1 MRSPYRFF
9 VACVLGATLLAA
21 AESRAEK
28 VFPVNDNNTGV
39 FDQPSV
45 AMNGAVANVAFIG
58 DTTGAGFKV
67 YYAAVNGAADF
78 SNLLLSR
85 DSTVIPIPPTTVD
98 NAAAGN
104 DTYADARHPKIALR
118 SASEAVILFQAKP
131 ASADNAYR
139 LYIARLTL
147 AGTTV
152 VQKSVKQVQNLGPG
166 TIEDVSWALIAADG
180 TARAVYSTR
189 SAITASDEPFELFFA
204 RIGLDNAIASPP
216 IAVATALSFPSS
228 LGLRPVPNLKID
240 DLNREHIAWAAGDAP
255 GSAAGPV
262 YYAMI
267 KETNGVDNMVI
278 APTKIMSR
286 YSAGYSF
293 PSLLVVNHSAI
304 TVFAADEARG
314 DLSYV
319 MVNPDATWQ
328 NGRPGLD
335 NVPNNALFLL
345 APPGEA
351 ILPPEFRI
359 FRPET
364 LFEPSS
370 GRIFMTGYGAG
381 DQRGGTFLAFKLN
394 PAAASADLVS
404 LPVQFA
410 LAEPPA
416 SIDND
421 YTLAPF
427 GFPGGKI
434 VVFWSGLLA
443 SGNQNVDVTTIPTV
457 AAFIST
463 SESGCAIV
471 ATPSRGAA
479 GRIPGTLLLFL
490 PAAALG
496 ARRLAV
502 NRGRRRA
509 RGDAGRT
516 IGR

>member
-1 MRSPYRFF
+1 MNSRYRLF
-9 VACVLGATLLAA
+9 VACVLGATLLAPA
-21 AESRAEK
+21 AARAEK

-58 DTTGAGFKV
+58 STPGPGYRV
-67 YYAAVNGAADF
+67 YYAAVNGGVDF
-78 SNLLLSR
+78 SNLVLPR

-98 NAAAGN
+98 NDVFPN
-104 DTYADARHPKIALR
+104 DAYADARHPKIALR
-118 SASEAVILFQAKP
+118 SASEVVILFQAKP
-131 ASADNAYR
+131 ALTDNVYR
-139 LYIARLTL
+139 LYVARLTL

-152 VQKSVKQVQNLGPG
+152 VQKSVKQVQNLGAG
-166 TIEDVSWALIAADG
+166 TLEDVSWALIAADG
-180 TARAVYSTR
+180 TARAVYSSR

-216 IAVATALSFPSS
+216 IAMTASYPSS
-228 LGLRPVPNLKID
+228 IGLRPVPNLKID
-240 DLNREHIAWAAGDAP
+240 DLNREHIAWAAGDTS

-262 YYAMI
+262 YYAML

-293 PSLLVVNHSAI
+293 PSVLVVNHSLI
-304 TVFAADEARG
+304 TVFAADEAHG

-319 MVNPDATWQ
+319 MVNPDAAWQ
-328 NGRPGLD
+328 NGLPGLD
-335 NVPNNALFLL
+335 NVPNNGLFLL
-345 APPGEA
+345 LPPGEA

-364 LFEPSS
+364 IFEPSS

-381 DQRGGTFLAFKLN
+381 DQRGATFLAFKLN

-404 LPVQFA
+404 VPAQFA

-427 GFPGGKI
+427 GFPGGKV

-443 SGNQNVDVTTIPTV
+443 GGNQNIDVTTIPTV

-463 SESGCAIV
+463 SESGCTIV

-479 GRIPGTLLLFL
+479 GRIPGALLLFL

-496 ARRLAV
+496 ARRLVV
-502 NRGRRRA
+502 NRGRRRPC
-509 RGDAGRT
+509 GDAGRT